1 MIHPMPTPTLPN
13 PAGQLAAI
21 VSQLYDLAGNSQV
34 PAAQQQ
40 DLLIKA
46 HDLRGDLITMVA
58 LQFTQNTAAYKGV
71 TTDLNSVTAALN
83 KAQQNITQAIAV
95 VNGAAQLA
103 QSIDSLI
110 KEAAQV
116 AAKV

>member
-1 MIHPMPTPTLPN
+1 MPTPTLPN

-46 HDLRGDLITMVA
+46 HDLRGDLITMVS

-71 TTDLNSVTAALN
+71 MTDLNSVTGALS
-83 KAQQNITQAIAV
+83 KAQQDIAQTIAV
-95 VNGAAQLA
+95 VNGVGQLA
-103 QSIDSLI
+103 QSIDSLL
-110 KEAAQV
+110 KEAAKVV
-116 AAKV
+116 ATA